1 MESPPTSPPARGKR
15 PASAMIRPNRS
26 SSRLSMSS
34 KMGGSRA
41 SDDESKTAVKVAV
54 RVRPPLKQEDPG
66 FDLIPQ
72 RFRSP
77 RCHVTSPSSLAV
89 DPAAGGRKVFVFDR
103 VFGEDVDQEGVF
115 EYVSDSVNSF
125 VEGYNVS
132 ILAYGQSG
140 AGKSYTM
147 GTTGPGDQGN
157 THVMGIIP
165 RAAALLYEKLEGPSI
180 RPPGSGIR
188 PPNARVSSVGSLN
201 LSNKPSSKKNWQ
213 LTATY
218 VEIYNEQL
226 RDLLLSDTVPAA
238 QRPEVAI
245 REEPGGR
252 IILAGLTQVT
262 INSVDDLL
270 NALNFGSSIRQT
282 DATAQNAKSSRSHAV
297 FSLNLV
303 QKKTSSAPTT
313 TREKRRSVPLE
324 MMSGSGESLVTI
336 DSKLHFV
343 DLAGSERLKNTQAS
357 GERAREG
364 ISINA
369 GLASLGKV
377 ISQLSSRHHNAHISY
392 RDSRLTRLLQDSLGG
407 NAITYMI
414 ACINPAEFHLSESLN
429 TVQYAQRARAIQ
441 IKPQIQQI
449 HDDSDK
455 QATIER
461 LRNEVQF
468 LRDQMRIAQNTSR
481 MNPDPSERASQQYE
495 REMELQN
502 QLLDFQENYTALSL
516 RHSKLIA
523 EISRI
528 RDDDAADTPILR
540 GTVGDS
546 ALERLKRSNSF
557 ADAVEDVVL
566 EYEKTIQA
574 LESSLSNT
582 RTSMSGQESELL
594 EREARISL
602 LESHNHQLQARLQK
616 AVERDASNEEYVK
629 SLERQIDNSAS
640 GVERTDTTISDLREK
655 LQKARENESSCEEYI
670 STLEERLAENEQE
683 VEIMTREI
691 ERLKHV
697 VERQRSI
704 GKLDNLLYELDTV
717 RQVDAK
723 QEEASTNGHSRAPSD
738 PFIEKRA
745 SAGQLSHE
753 GARHFSTT
761 VDAIA
766 EEEDSER
773 PTTAGAASGKDE
785 PISQD
790 DGRSVKSIS
799 VQGLAA
805 DGGMEEPSSP
815 AQSRFVHDK
824 LDTVTQELFDLRVE
838 HEGTLQDYE
847 KLASKYQEA
856 LRTLASLQDTVDE
869 ARHGS
874 SRSSTFLGNAAANG
888 LDKELGQPTSS
899 RALSSELLSA
909 ESGNDITPEDA
920 TETDVRRSSIA
931 STDSGFSVPKAVLVQ
946 ELQALKLLHKEKEER
961 VAELKRDYSDLQEQH
976 QDALDYVEELKSEVT
991 KAQLTARPSSPS
1003 VHMIRRKSSQAL
1015 LSNDRSNRAV
1025 NSLRSLALH
1034 KLDEEPALAFENNLH
1049 AIMTELNTRSERVQE
1064 LESEVASVRKEMEGK
1079 MTLISG
1085 LTKERSSLKA
1095 STPLDISIVA
1105 TMQDQI
1111 RQNEEQMQELKNA
1124 HAQREAALREQ
1135 VALLTASARS
1145 PGSSEEALSAREL
1158 PVAAEGDAVLTDDE
1172 TRHRQ
1177 LISLTNEAAQ
1187 WQSKHIEAIEA
1198 TKVSEKQ
1205 HLSTVRE
1212 LESAMEQL
1220 QANHTARMT
1229 ELEDAKG
1236 AEASAAL
1243 EQERAKHVELVAAL
1257 QAQVDEHKAT
1267 AGSNAARLAELEHS
1281 HANIIKQVEEDS
1293 EARALTEKELDTHK
1307 SLVANLEHQIEEHK
1321 SAIEYHQQGM
1331 DSLQKSHAAE
1341 LEKLTSE
1348 LTTHRESNAVL
1359 QTDLS
1364 KAKDEMETLLQGV
1377 AAALNQE
1384 VEFGQIQSQVESLV
1398 EARKSLTTRMDQ
1410 ALDDL
1415 QAARLELS
1423 DASKTIETLKD
1434 NMKEFEAINA
1444 ETIKE
1449 LERVSDKERKSSRL
1463 VQELEDQLNQNWDQ
1477 HEAANNRLSALQTER
1492 SRELQ
1497 DTIMYRE
1504 QLEKDLEDSRAKITL
1519 LEVCTTSIMSSKA
1532 NDVKSQ
1538 VAEAKRNSGRVS
1550 MDPREDLQRSNSNNS
1565 TARKSLNMSLP
1576 SPPPAIPLPPLPP
1589 NSPPPTQMNAPSP
1602 PASRHQSKDIAHA
1615 QLVEDQEARIR
1626 TIEKH
1631 LFAEKQ
1637 LTATLEDA
1645 LTDLESSSQKTKSD
1659 LDQYRKKCAGLEE
1672 EINAMRKERLAAR
1685 HSLQAVE
1692 EERNARL
1699 RVEAERAHLEARM
1712 AALNDANKKS
1722 KKKGTLNCF

>member
-1 MESPPTSPPARGKR
+1 MESPPTSPAARGKR

-41 SDDESKTAVKVAV
+41 SDDDTKTAVKVAV
-54 RVRPPLKQEDPG
+54 RVRPQLKQEDPG
-66 FDLIPQ
+66 YDLIPQ
-72 RFRSP
+72 RFRSA

-103 VFGEDVDQEGVF
+103 VFSEDVDQEGVF
-115 EYVSDSVNSF
+115 EYVTESVNSF
-125 VEGYNVS
+125 IEGYNVS

-147 GTTGPGDQGN
+147 GTTGPSDQN
-157 THVMGIIP
+157 NPQVMGIIP
-165 RAAALLYEKLEGPSI
+165 RAAALLYETLEGPSI

-188 PPNARVSSVGSLN
+188 PPNSRVSSMGSVN
-201 LSNKPSSKKNWQ
+201 FSSKSSTKKNWQ

-226 RDLLLSDTVPAA
+226 RDLLLPDTVPHA

-303 QKKTSSAPTT
+303 QKKTSSTPTAKHD
-313 TREKRRSVPLE
+313 KRRSVPLE
-324 MMSGSGESLVTI
+324 AMSGSGESLVTI

-468 LRDQMRIAQNTSR
+468 LRDQMRLSQNTSR
-481 MNPDPSERASQQYE
+481 TNPDPSERASQQYE

-523 EISRI
+523 EISRV

-540 GTVGDS
+540 GTVGDT

-602 LESHNHQLQARLQK
+602 LESHNHQLQSRMQK
-616 AVERDASNEEYVK
+616 AMERDASNEEYVK
-629 SLERQIDNSAS
+629 SLERQIDNSVT
-640 GVERTDTTISDLREK
+640 GVERTDTTITDLRDK
-655 LQKARENESSCEEYI
+655 LQKARENESSCEDYI

-683 VEIMTREI
+683 VEVMTREI

-717 RQVDAK
+717 RQLDAK
-723 QEEASTNGHSRAPSD
+723 PEEVSTNGHSRGPSD
-738 PFIEKRA
+738 PFIEKRV
-745 SAGQLSHE
+745 SGGGQFTLE
-753 GARHFSTT
+753 GARHFSST

-766 EEEDSER
+766 EEDDSER
-773 PTTAGAASGKDE
+773 PTTAGATSGKSE
-785 PISQD
+785 LAVQE
-790 DGRSVKSIS
+790 DGRSIRSIS

-805 DGGMEEPSSP
+805 DGGLEEPSSP

-824 LDTVTQELFDLRVE
+824 LDSVTQELFDLRVE

-874 SRSSTFLGNAAANG
+874 SRSSTFLGNVATND
-888 LDKELGQPTSS
+888 LNKELEQSLSS

-909 ESGNDITPEDA
+909 ESGNDTTPEDA
-920 TETDVRRSSIA
+920 TEADVRRPSIA
-931 STDSGFSVPKAVLVQ
+931 STDSGTSVPKALLVQ
-946 ELQALKLLHKEKEER
+946 ELQALKLLHGEKEER

-991 KAQLTARPSSPS
+991 RAHLTARPSSPS

-1025 NSLRSLALH
+1025 NSLRNLALD
-1034 KLDEEPALAFENNLH
+1034 KLDEEPGLAFENNLST
-1049 AIMTELNTRSERVQE
+1049 ILSELNTRSERVQE

-1111 RQNEEQMQELKNA
+1111 KQNEEQMQELKNL
-1124 HAQREAALREQ
+1124 HAQRESALREQ

-1145 PGSSEEALSAREL
+1145 PESSSEAPSSREL
-1158 PVAAEGDAVLTDDE
+1158 PDAAEGDAVATDNE

-1177 LISLTNEAAQ
+1177 LISLSNEAAQ
-1187 WQSKHIEAIEA
+1187 WQSKHLEAIEA
-1198 TKVSEKQ
+1198 TKASEKQ

-1220 QANHTARMT
+1220 QANHTARLT

-1236 AEASAAL
+1236 VEASAAL
-1243 EQERAKHVELVAAL
+1243 EQERTRHAELVAAL
-1257 QAQVDEHKAT
+1257 QNQVDEHKAT

-1348 LTTHRESNAVL
+1348 LTTHQESNTIL

-1364 KAKDEMETLLQGV
+1364 KAKNDLETLLRGV
-1377 AAALNQE
+1377 ASALNQE
-1384 VEFGQIQSQVESLV
+1384 VEVDQVQSQVEALV
-1398 EARKSLTTRMDQ
+1398 EARKSLTARMDQ

-1415 QAARLELS
+1415 EAAKVELLE
-1423 DASKTIETLKD
+1423 SKTMTQTLRD
-1434 NMKEFEAINA
+1434 NMKEFETLNA

-1492 SRELQ
+1492 SREFQ
-1497 DTIMYRE
+1497 DVVVHRE
-1504 QLEKDLEDSRAKITL
+1504 QLEKDLEDSRAKIVL
-1519 LEVCTTSIMSSKA
+1519 LE
-1532 NDVKSQ
+1532 SQ
-1538 VAEAKRNSGRVS
+1538 VAAKRNSARMS
-1550 MDPREDLQRSNSNNS
+1550 MDPREDLQRSDSNNS
-1565 TARKSLNMSLP
+1565 NGRKSLNMSLP

-1589 NSPPPTQMNAPSP
+1589 NSPPPHQTHAPSP
-1602 PASRHQSKDIAHA
+1602 PSSRHQSKDIAHA

-1645 LTDLESSSQKTKSD
+1645 LTDLESSSQKTKGD
-1659 LDQYRKKCAGLEE
+1659 LDQYRKKCASLEE
-1672 EINAMRKERLAAR
+1672 EINAMRKERVATR

-1712 AALNDANKKS
+1712 AALNDANKKN